1 MADETPEPQRITA
14 QLAWIGIEDV
24 PVVFVNQM
32 LGQIDDKGEVLITF
46 GQATPP
52 VIVGPAEEAFQ
63 AGTVP
68 FVQVR
73 PVARITMSRARLE
86 EVVDVLQ
93 KTLDNQARVLKQLSE
108 GGPKEQ

>member
-1 MADETPEPQRITA
+1 LADEIPVERLSA
-14 QLAWIGIEDV
+14 QLAWIGVEDV
-24 PVVFVNQM
+24 PIVFVNQVIA
-32 LGQIDDKGEVLITF
+32 QIDERGEIIIAF

-52 VIVGPAEEAFQ
+52 VILGSPEEQRQQIAN
-63 AGTVP
+63 VP

-73 PVARITMSRARLE
+73 PVSRITLSRSRLE

-108 GGPKEQ
+108 GGSK